1 MATHHPQHP
10 AIIMRTSISGVALSL
25 CAFGAGVLTSSAQI
39 VTQWNFNSV
48 TPDANSSTGS
58 VLASFG
64 SGTATAIGGVTTAFA
79 AGSPRDIAASD
90 NTAWS
95 LSGWPVQGTASGTA
109 GAVFMAS
116 TAGFSLPIQV
126 SFDLRQTATASERF
140 QLQATADGTT
150 FTNVNGGMASFGT
163 VGNNTATSFD
173 SSGLFVNTAASS
185 SQAFVQSVT
194 YTFVAGSAYENNA
207 NFGFR
212 VVSVFEGLQYDAAGA
227 NSNYGTSG
235 NLRIDMVTV
244 STGGVPVP
252 EPATSAAMLGLVAMA
267 AVLVRRRPWRQTGKT
282 GQA

>member
-1 MATHHPQHP
+1 
-10 AIIMRTSISGVALSL
+10 MRTSLSGVALSL
-25 CAFGAGVLTSSAQI
+25 CAFGAGVLTSPAQI

-64 SGTATAIGGVTTAFA
+64 SGTAAAIGGVSTAFA
-79 AGSPRDIAASD
+79 AGSPRDLAASD

-95 LSGWPVQGTASGTA
+95 LSGWPAQGTASGTA

-116 TAGFSLPIQV
+116 TAGVFVPVQV

-140 QLQATADGTT
+140 QLQATTDGTN
-150 FTNVNGGMASFGT
+150 FANVTGGMGSFGT

-173 SSGLFVNTAASS
+173 GGGLFINTAASS

-194 YTFVAGSAYENNA
+194 YTFIAGSAYENNA

-212 VVSVFEGLQYDAAGA
+212 IVSVFEGLQYDAAGA
-227 NSNYGTSG
+227 ISTYGTSG
-235 NLRIDMVTV
+235 NLRLDMVTV
-244 STGGVPVP
+244 SAGGVPVP
-252 EPATSAAMLGLVAMA
+252 EPAASAALLGLA
-267 AVLVRRRPWRQTGKT
+267 AFATVVVRRRPWRRRESSG
-282 GQA
+282 AARE